1 MLSIR
6 SQMIEKQ
13 KLDVDELKNK
23 LLIEVQAISEKI
35 SSASNRKSTM
45 EKLVSGVKL
54 IVRNEQAN
62 KKIGDS

>member
-1 MLSIR
+1 
-6 SQMIEKQ
+6 MIEKQ

-62 KKIGDS
+62 KKIGNSW

>member
-1 MLSIR
+1 
-6 SQMIEKQ
+6 MIEKQ

>member
-1 MLSIR
+1 
-6 SQMIEKQ
+6 MIEKQ

-62 KKIGDS
+62 KKIGDSW